1 VWHQPTKVGKKPKSL
16 AAKLQAEQNKGLRA
30 VLGAFKAMSTHRLET
45 EAYIP
50 LIDLWLNGCIA
61 R

>member
-1 VWHQPTKVGKKPKSL
+1 MAYGALAWHQPTKAGKKPKGL

-30 VLGAFKAMSTHRLET
+30 VLGAFKATSTRRLET

-50 LIDLWLNGCIA
+50 PIDL
-61 R
+61 